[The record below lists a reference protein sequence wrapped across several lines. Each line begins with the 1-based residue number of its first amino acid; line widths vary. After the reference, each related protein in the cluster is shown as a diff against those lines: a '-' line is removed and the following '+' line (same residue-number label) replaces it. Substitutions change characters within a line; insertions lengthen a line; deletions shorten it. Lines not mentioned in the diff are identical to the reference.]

1 LVTSLAYHED
11 TKNHEITKNH
21 FVQERFVFL
30 VSLRVFVMKVIA

>member
-11 TKNHEITKNH
+11 TKNHEITKNF